1 MPLHKQIFYQTPTGY
16 YSEAQDK
23 KEFIQSLALNK
34 VNGVINENLNKYLE
48 AYDGVNAEITNGV
61 PLNSKESQY
70 FSAVTT
76 NESPAGGIKTR
87 MKPFSLSAGVTKVRV
102 YMWVEGQDV
111 DCEDN
116 ASGGTVSYNLS
127 FSIDETGN

>member
-1 MPLHKQIFYQTPTGY
+1 MNTYQITTTAEG
-16 YSEAQDK
+16 AQK
-23 KEFIQSLALNK
+23 IIYN
-34 VNGVINENLNKYLE
+34 
-48 AYDGVNAEITNGV
+48 GVNAEITNGV

>member
-1 MPLHKQIFYQTPTGY
+1 
-16 YSEAQDK
+16 
-23 KEFIQSLALNK
+23 
-34 VNGVINENLNKYLE
+34 
-48 AYDGVNAEITNGV
+48 
-61 PLNSKESQY
+61 
-70 FSAVTT
+70 
-76 NESPAGGIKTR
+76 